1 MAKYK
6 ASHYNHIIPLGDGRE
21 LTFNALSRSLEV
33 LDASEAAFLRELSQG
48 EERDSEDPRIER
60 FSKARYVLRN
70 EVDERSVVRVM
81 YAAQRFPNSRLT
93 LTIMPTAV
101 CNFAC
106 DYCFQGAEKPA
117 EWMSKEVQAELLAF
131 IERRA
136 PELRH
141 VGIAWYGGEPL
152 LAMDVI
158 RDFSRAAAELTRRH
172 GIAFY
177 SQVVTNGYRLSR
189 AIADELH
196 GLGVREIQVTL
207 DGPCEIHDQKRPL
220 LGGQGTYQRIVENL
234 AEAVG
239 QTGIRYSVRINVD
252 RRNAPFINGL
262 LDDLAARGLSHRPNL
277 SIYTAPVETAT
288 EGCHSVSSEV
298 MQKVDY
304 SKVEVGMMQR
314 ARRLKIIASAEPP
327 LFASQC
333 GAIRP
338 MAFVV
343 CPNGDLHKCWNTVNE
358 PHRKVG
364 TIFDEERLAEPD
376 PTHDLWMSWTPLQDP
391 ICREC
396 TTLPLCGGYC
406 AYHFIYEGDVKTPDA
421 RPCPSWKYNLPEKLV
436 MLAKDRKLLPES
448 LVVDL
453 PPPQVPAVPASA
465 ST

>member
-48 EERDSEDPRIER
+48 AERDSEDPRIER

-136 PELRH
+136 PELKH
-141 VGIAWYGGEPL
+141 LGIAWYGGEPL

-158 RDFSRAAAELTRRH
+158 RDFSRAAAELTRRY
-172 GIAFY
+172 GISFY

-252 RRNAPFINGL
+252 RRN
-262 LDDLAARGLSHRPNL
+262 
-277 SIYTAPVETAT
+277 
-288 EGCHSVSSEV
+288 
-298 MQKVDY
+298 
-304 SKVEVGMMQR
+304 
-314 ARRLKIIASAEPP
+314 
-327 LFASQC
+327 
-333 GAIRP
+333 
-338 MAFVV
+338 
-343 CPNGDLHKCWNTVNE
+343 
-358 PHRKVG
+358 
-364 TIFDEERLAEPD
+364 
-376 PTHDLWMSWTPLQDP
+376 
-391 ICREC
+391 
-396 TTLPLCGGYC
+396 
-406 AYHFIYEGDVKTPDA
+406 
-421 RPCPSWKYNLPEKLV
+421 
-436 MLAKDRKLLPES
+436 
-448 LVVDL
+448 
-453 PPPQVPAVPASA
+453 
-465 ST
+465 

>member
-6 ASHYNHIIPLGDGRE
+6 ASRYNHVIPIGDGRE

-33 LDASEAAFLRELSQG
+33 LDAGEAAFLRELSLG
-48 EERDSEDPRIER
+48 DEHDSEDPRIER
-60 FSKARYVLRN
+60 FSKARYVLRQ

-81 YAAQRFPNSRLT
+81 YASQRFPNSRMT

-106 DYCFQGAEKPA
+106 DYCFQGAEKPS
-117 EWMSKEVQAELLAF
+117 EWMTKDVQAQLLAF

-141 VGIAWYGGEPL
+141 FNIAWYGGEPL
-152 LAMDVI
+152 LAMQVI
-158 RDFSRAAAELTRRH
+158 RDVSVQAADLAKRH
-172 GIAFY
+172 GLSFG
-177 SQVVTNGYRLSR
+177 SMVVTNGYRLTR

-196 GLGVREIQVTL
+196 SLGVREIQVTL

-220 LGGQGTYQRIVENL
+220 LGGQGTYERIVENL
-234 AEAVG
+234 AEAVE

-262 LDDLAARGLSHRPNL
+262 LDDLAARGLSNRRNL

-304 SKVEVGMMQR
+304 SKVEVGMMKR
-314 ARRLKIIASAEPP
+314 ARQLKIVASADPP

-333 GAIRP
+333 AAIRP

-358 PHRKVG
+358 PQKKVG
-364 TIFDEERLAEPD
+364 SLFDEARLEEPD
-376 PTHDLWMSWTPLQDP
+376 PTNDLWMSWTPLQDP
-391 ICREC
+391 ICRDC

-406 AYHFIYEGDVKTPDA
+406 AYHFIYENDIKTPDS
-421 RPCPSWKYNLPEKLV
+421 RPCPSWKYNLPEKLLL
-436 MLAKDRKLLPES
+436 LAKDRKLLPES

-453 PPPQVPAVPASA
+453 PPPAVPAAASA
-465 ST
+465 SP